1 MNRTSQA
8 LAIGILGMLLG
19 SGSAWAAFP
28 DSVTGT
34 WSAILNQTS
43 TTIVIT
49 SQGTTGKCREI
60 SGTISTTTNINGFY
74 CPATGRIFFL
84 RKSQATNDT
93 SQAYS
98 GNLASDAGIDRMA
111 GTFAD
116 INSNGDFA
124 WSASK

>member
-1 MNRTSQA
+1 MRTSQV
-8 LAIGILGMLLG
+8 LVIGALGMLLG
-19 SGSAWAAFP
+19 SGSALADFP
-28 DSVTGT
+28 GSVVGT

-43 TTIVIT
+43 AAIVIN
-49 SQGTTGKCREI
+49 SQGATGKCRGI
-60 SGTISTTTNINGFY
+60 SGTIQATTNLDGFY
-74 CPATGRIFFL
+74 CPGTGRIFFV
-84 RKSQATNDT
+84 RKSQTTNDT
-93 SQAYS
+93 TQAYS